1 MEAVLIALGL
11 LLTLGLSYWNARVCG
26 QVWVEANALG
36 GWIRAVVWSG
46 AVQSAIGFSALLL
59 LLLGVIMSALGV
71 LPASMMSGMASLWYL
86 LVIIPV
92 LLTGW
97 VITVHSWISLARDR
111 SLINLAAT
119 GWNTYA
125 SISNTYGAVQGVGS
139 AWGNVKEMIPDV
151 DSEDIQGAAWIAI
164 LAAVIVSLVGGAV
177 ITWAIIKAHRGT
189 LDLPQPAPNVA

>member
-1 MEAVLIALGL
+1 MDSALLILGL
-11 LLTLGLSYWNARVCG
+11 LVTLGLSYWNARVCG

-59 LLLGVIMSALGV
+59 LFLGVIMKAAGM
-71 LPASMMSGMASLWYL
+71 LPASMASGMASLWYVL
-86 LVIIPV
+86 IIIPI

-139 AWGNVKEMIPDV
+139 AWQNVKDMIPDV
-151 DSEDIQGAAWIAI
+151 DSEDIQGAAWIAV
-164 LAAVIVSLVGGAV
+164 LAAVVASLVGGAV
-177 ITWAIIKAHRGT
+177 ITWAIIKANQGT
-189 LDLPQPAPNVA
+189 LELPEPAPNRA

>member
-36 GWIRAVVWSG
+36 GWLRLVVWSG

-59 LLLGVIMSALGV
+59 LLLGVIMSATGV
-71 LPASMMSGMASLWYL
+71 LPASMASGMASLWYL
-86 LVIIPV
+86 LIIIPV

-97 VITVHSWISLARDR
+97 VITIHSWISLARDR

-125 SISNTYGAVQGVGS
+125 SISNTYGAVQGVSS
-139 AWGNVKEMIPDV
+139 AWSNVKEMIPDV
-151 DSEDIQGAAWIAI
+151 DSEDIQGAAWIAVI
-164 LAAVIVSLVGGAV
+164 AAVVGSLVGGAV

-189 LDLPQPAPNVA
+189 LDLPQPAPNIA